1 MSVHVNGL
9 TGTQWLYCMLI
20 SLVTFP
26 INLMLKFVPDEM
38 CPMLGDEDPVDIK
51 ASEEDYTTLKK
62 KGEEI
67 L

>member
-1 MSVHVNGL
+1 M
-9 TGTQWLYCMLI
+9 YCMLI

-26 INLMLKFVPDEM
+26 INLILKFVPDEL
-38 CPMLGDEDPVDIK
+38 CPMLGEEDPEDIK
-51 ASEEDYTTLKK
+51 ASEEDYAHLKK

>member
-1 MSVHVNGL
+1 
-9 TGTQWLYCMLI
+9 
-20 SLVTFP
+20 
-26 INLMLKFVPDEM
+26 MLKFVPDEM

-51 ASEEDYTTLKK
+51 ASEEDYATLKK